1 MVSLSLRWMMCNT
14 DHQFALHRQ
23 VAAIR
28 PPHLSG
34 ILVQDGYTDLYRE
47 LAFKGGVLHPNF
59 MLVLD
64 DTYRAHGNDVGTP
77 LVHLAKACEQHPYY
91 DEFWELYTPK
101 IEDIACPM
109 YIVCSLA
116 DNGLHTP
123 GTIRGWL
130 AATSETKFLELHPYV
145 AHCPNV

>member
-1 MVSLSLRWMMCNT
+1 
-14 DHQFALHRQ
+14 
-23 VAAIR
+23 VAALR

-47 LAFKGGVLHPNF
+47 LAYKGGVFHPNF
-59 MLVLD
+59 MSILD
-64 DTYRAHGNDVGTP
+64 DVYRAHGNDVGMP
-77 LVHLAKACEQHPYY
+77 VLHLAKACEQHPYF
-91 DEFWELYTPK
+91 DEFWELFAPD
-101 IEDIACPM
+101 IEAIKCPM

-130 AATSETKFLELHPYV
+130 AAASDVKYLELHP
-145 AHCPNV
+145 